1 MNRRSFLRRLLALTA
16 ALNGV
21 APAAAAAPAPGA
33 QGQEADPTG
42 DSTGGPRGAGSLPR
56 RALGSTGVALP
67 VLALGGYHVGLAAQR
82 EGEPA
87 ARALIEAALDE
98 GIRFFDT
105 AESYQAGASERL
117 LGEVLADARDE
128 VFLMTKTHAPASR
141 DVDSARR
148 HLERSLERLGTDHL
162 DLWQLHSVKSPE
174 DVDRSFAA
182 ETGAMVYLREARAT
196 GLTRFIGVT
205 GHVQP
210 QAQLRAVH
218 HHGAGQPFD
227 TMQMPINPIDF
238 HQHSFQGQALPKVVE
253 AGIGLIAMKTSAAG
267 ALLEKG
273 VTTIEENLRFVLS
286 LPVSAMVVGMETA
299 AQVRENAAIVRD
311 LGPLD
316 EAEAEALLE
325 RIAAKAELSL
335 EWYKS

>member
-1 MNRRSFLRRLLALTA
+1 MDRRLFLRRLLALTA
-16 ALNGV
+16 GLCAAGPSR
-21 APAAAAAPAPGA
+21 ASSWGSRGPAQDAVPAGDGAVPGA
-33 QGQEADPTG
+33 Q
-42 DSTGGPRGAGSLPR
+42 SLPR
-56 RALGSTGVALP
+56 RALGSTGVDLP
-67 VLALGGYHVGLAAQR
+67 VLALGGFHVGLAAQR
-82 EGEPA
+82 DGEPA
-87 ARALIEAALDE
+87 ARALIETALDE

-105 AESYQAGASERL
+105 AESYQGGASERL

-128 VFLMTKTHAPASR
+128 VFLMTKTHAPKSR
-141 DVDSARR
+141 DVESARR
-148 HLERSLERLGTDHL
+148 HLEGSLERLRTDHL

-174 DVDRSFAA
+174 DVDRSFAD
-182 ETGAMVYLREARAT
+182 ESGAMAYLREAKAT

-210 QAQLRAVH
+210 EAQLRAVH
-218 HHGAGQPFD
+218 HHGEGQGFD

-238 HQHSFQGQALPKVVE
+238 HQHSFQLQALPRVVE

-267 ALLEKG
+267 ALLQEG
-273 VTTIEENLRFVLS
+273 VTTIEQNLRFVLS

-299 AQVRENAAIVRD
+299 EQVRQNAAIVRD
-311 LGPLD
+311 QGPLD

-325 RIAAKAELSL
+325 RIASRAELSL